1 MRSDTKGAINDSKE
15 RRVSERAALET
26 AIAALQSQRA
36 LLGDAIVDTALAP
49 MREQLAR
56 LAHPVPG
63 APPEQ
68 VLRQVT
74 VLFLDIV
81 GSTALSQHLD
91 PEEVHAVVDD
101 LLERCTAVV
110 GAHGGK
116 VLQYAGDN
124 LLAAFGAEQARE
136 DDSERAV
143 RCGLALLDQGRALG
157 ERVQRE
163 HGQGGCDVRIGVH
176 TGPVLLGGGV
186 DEESTIR
193 GLTVNVAARMEQTAP
208 PGALR
213 ISQDTWLLVRG
224 VFDVMAQP
232 LLAVKGHDEAL
243 VTYLVQRAK
252 PRAFR
257 VPSRG
262 IEGVLPPMVGRDAEL
277 ARLVAMA
284 DDVVT
289 RRAPRALTIVG
300 EPGLGKSRL
309 LHELQGA
316 LEIHAERFWLL
327 LGRALP
333 SSRLQPYG
341 MLRDLLAWR
350 LQIADSEG
358 SEQAKRKLVDG
369 LNPWLGDRAE
379 AKTHLIGQ
387 IIGLDFS
394 ASPHVRGLEPRLLRT
409 LAFAALHDYLRG
421 LTADGAALALLLE
434 DLHWADDESLDFFAG
449 LMEGGAALPLLSV
462 ATARPELLERRPAWG
477 QGQAGEA
484 RLLLDGL
491 DPANGEQLANAL
503 LGRVVDDAAA
513 LRALLIAQSDG
524 NPFYMEEL
532 VRMFLDD
539 GVIVVEGDAWR
550 VLPERLHR
558 ARVPTTLVGV
568 LQARLDALPPADRL
582 ALQQASIVG
591 HVFWDRALAAIDP
604 QAPSAVPA
612 LQRRALIH
620 QRERSAFEDT
630 PEEAFHHH
638 LLQQV
643 TYDTVLKP
651 ARRAGHAAAAQW
663 LAQRLGDRPAEYL
676 AITGDHYEKAGDL
689 VRALD
694 YFVRAAD
701 DAQRRFANQAALE
714 YIERALRNPAATDP
728 RQRELLFRYQQ
739 NVADLRGQREL
750 QETALKRR
758 GEIADA
764 LDDDALRADVLVS
777 RALLASRRADETLA
791 FELATQAVKMA
802 ARSGNA
808 SAGALALGQVAYS
821 EYTKGRIAKALEHA
835 RRAVDGVREAMQ
847 AEDTGLLRQME
858 VQMLTL
864 RAIIEQAAEDLAQ
877 ARATLTE
884 GLALAQARGLRRPE
898 TSILETLG
906 NLELRIGRHAQALAY
921 FEASTARAEELGWV
935 IYAAMGRLCMA
946 RCHFE
951 LGRPDFAAE
960 QLTLA
965 EAEAQRCESRE
976 VEGRC
981 ALLRAHVETV
991 TGSPGAARARF
1002 AGALS
1007 IFEAIDS
1014 PGYACLAR
1022 ADLALLDLNEGR
1034 LPSAVAAAER
1044 IAADLAA
1051 GLSLASTDEAL
1062 SPHMICYRI
1071 WAAARDARAGAA
1083 LATAHT
1089 ALQAMAARVGDDE
1102 LRDCILENIPLHREI
1117 VSAWGRR

>member
-1 MRSDTKGAINDSKE
+1 
-15 RRVSERAALET
+15 VSERAALEA
-26 AIAALQSQRA
+26 AIAALQGQRA
-36 LLGDAIVDTALAP
+36 LLGDAVVDTALAP

-63 APPEQ
+63 APAEQ

-101 LLERCTAVV
+101 VLERCTAVV

-143 RCGLALLDQGRALG
+143 RCGLELLDQGRALG

-163 HGQGGCDVRIGVH
+163 HGQDGCDVRIGVH

-208 PGALR
+208 AGALR

-224 VFDVMAQP
+224 VFDVVAQP
-232 LLAVKGHDEAL
+232 LLAVKGRDEAL

-277 ARLVAMA
+277 ARLVAMV
-284 DDVVT
+284 DDVVA
-289 RRAPRALTIVG
+289 RRAPRSLTIVG

-358 SEQAKRKLVDG
+358 SEQAKHKLVDG
-369 LNPWLGDRAE
+369 LTPWLGDRAE

-394 ASPHVRGLEPRLLRT
+394 ASPHVRGLEPRLLRK
-409 LAFAALHDYLRG
+409 LAFEALHDYLRG
-421 LTADGAALALLLE
+421 LAADGAALAVLLE

-477 QGQAGEA
+477 QGHAGEA

-491 DPANGEQLANAL
+491 DRANGERLANAL

-550 VLPERLHR
+550 VLPERLRR

-568 LQARLDALPPADRL
+568 LQARLDTLPPADRL

-663 LAQRLGDRPAEYL
+663 LAERLGDRPAEYL

-739 NVADLRGQREL
+739 NVADLRGQRAL
-750 QETALKRR
+750 QETALERR

-791 FELATQAVKMA
+791 FELATQAVAMA

-821 EYTKGRIAKALEHA
+821 EYTKGRIAEALEHA
-835 RRAVDGVREAMQ
+835 RRAVERVREAMQ
-847 AEDTGLLRQME
+847 AEDTGVLRQME

-884 GLALAQARGLRRPE
+884 GLALARARGLRRPE
-898 TSILETLG
+898 NSILESLG
-906 NLELRIGRHAQALAY
+906 NLELRIGRHAQALAF
-921 FEASTARAEELGWV
+921 FEASAARAEEIGWV
-935 IYAAMGRLCMA
+935 IYAAMGRLCIA

-951 LGRPDFAAE
+951 LGRPDLAAE

-965 EAEAQRCESRE
+965 EAEARRCESRE
-976 VEGRC
+976 AEGRC
-981 ALLRAHVETV
+981 VLLRAQLEVA
-991 TGSPGAARARF
+991 TGSPSAARARF
-1002 AGALS
+1002 EGALS
-1007 IFEAIDS
+1007 IFEAIDAQ
-1014 PGYACLAR
+1014 GFACLAR
-1022 ADLALLDLNEGR
+1022 AELALLDLNDGR

-1044 IAADLAA
+1044 IEADLAA
-1051 GLSLASTDEAL
+1051 GLSLASTEEGL
-1062 SPHMICYRI
+1062 TPHMICHRI
-1071 WAAARDARAGAA
+1071 WAAAGDARAPSA

-1102 LRDCILENIPLHREI
+1102 LRTCVLENIPLHRDI
-1117 VSAWGRR
+1117 VAAWRRR

>member
-1 MRSDTKGAINDSKE
+1 M
-15 RRVSERAALET
+15 SERAALEA
-26 AIAALQSQRA
+26 AIVALQGQRA

-56 LAHPVPG
+56 LTHPVPG

-101 LLERCTAVV
+101 VLERCTAVV
-110 GAHGGK
+110 AAHGGK

-163 HGQGGCDVRIGVH
+163 HGQDGCDVRIGVH

-208 PGALR
+208 AGALR

-224 VFDVMAQP
+224 VFDVVAQP
-232 LLAVKGHDEAL
+232 LLAVKGRDETL

-262 IEGVLPPMVGRDAEL
+262 IEGVLPPMV
-277 ARLVAMA
+277 
-284 DDVVT
+284 
-289 RRAPRALTIVG
+289 
-300 EPGLGKSRL
+300 
-309 LHELQGA
+309 
-316 LEIHAERFWLL
+316 
-327 LGRALP
+327 
-333 SSRLQPYG
+333 
-341 MLRDLLAWR
+341 
-350 LQIADSEG
+350 
-358 SEQAKRKLVDG
+358 
-369 LNPWLGDRAE
+369 
-379 AKTHLIGQ
+379 
-387 IIGLDFS
+387 
-394 ASPHVRGLEPRLLRT
+394 
-409 LAFAALHDYLRG
+409 
-421 LTADGAALALLLE
+421 
-434 DLHWADDESLDFFAG
+434 
-449 LMEGGAALPLLSV
+449 
-462 ATARPELLERRPAWG
+462 
-477 QGQAGEA
+477 
-484 RLLLDGL
+484 
-491 DPANGEQLANAL
+491 
-503 LGRVVDDAAA
+503 
-513 LRALLIAQSDG
+513 
-524 NPFYMEEL
+524 
-532 VRMFLDD
+532 
-539 GVIVVEGDAWR
+539 
-550 VLPERLHR
+550 
-558 ARVPTTLVGV
+558 
-568 LQARLDALPPADRL
+568 
-582 ALQQASIVG
+582 
-591 HVFWDRALAAIDP
+591 
-604 QAPSAVPA
+604 AVPA

-663 LAQRLGDRPAEYL
+663 LAERLGDRPAEYL

-739 NVADLRGQREL
+739 NVADLRGQRAL
-750 QETALKRR
+750 QETALERR

-791 FELATQAVKMA
+791 FELATQAVAMA

-821 EYTKGRIAKALEHA
+821 EYTKGRIAEALEHA
-835 RRAVDGVREAMQ
+835 RRAVERVREAMQ
-847 AEDTGLLRQME
+847 AEDTGVLRQME

-898 TSILETLG
+898 NSILESLG
-906 NLELRIGRHAQALAY
+906 NLELRIGRHAQALAF
-921 FEASTARAEELGWV
+921 FEASTARAEEIGWV
-935 IYAAMGRLCMA
+935 IYAAMGRLCIA

-951 LGRPDFAAE
+951 LGRPDLAAE

-965 EAEAQRCESRE
+965 EAEARRCESRE
-976 VEGRC
+976 AEGRC
-981 ALLRAHVETV
+981 VLLRAQLETA
-991 TGSPGAARARF
+991 TGSPSAARARF
-1002 AGALS
+1002 EGALS
-1007 IFEAIDS
+1007 IFEAIDAQ
-1014 PGYACLAR
+1014 GFACLAR
-1022 ADLALLDLNEGR
+1022 AELALLDLNDGR

-1044 IAADLAA
+1044 IEADLAA
-1051 GLSLASTDEAL
+1051 GLSLASTEEGL
-1062 SPHMICYRI
+1062 TPHMICHRI
-1071 WAAARDARAGAA
+1071 WAAAGDARAPSA

-1102 LRDCILENIPLHREI
+1102 LRTCVLENIPLHRDI
-1117 VSAWGRR
+1117 VAAWRRR